1 VQSVPSRRAVG
12 EAPAKINLRLRVLGR
27 RADGFHDIDTL
38 FQAIELHDTVT
49 VSLEGDA
56 IALDVDGPDLG
67 PPWENLAVRAALAYR
82 DAADGPAG
90 VRITLTKR
98 IPAGAGLGGG
108 SSDAAAV
115 LAALAALSGDAD
127 QERLRAIGATLGS
140 DVPFFLCGSATA
152 RGRGR
157 GELLQKLEP
166 LPIADLVVVTPPVH
180 VSTAE
185 AYAALR
191 AGSVATDEAGEGG
204 DPAVGAVRTTAWA
217 ADWGAV
223 IDEAVNDFEP
233 VLVERHPEVRRSLEA
248 LRDGGARVAILS
260 GSGGAS
266 FGVFADAEA
275 ARAAAVAIGR
285 RLGWPALATRSR
297 GRLPTP
303 EIG

>member
-1 VQSVPSRRAVG
+1 VQSFPDRRAVV
-12 EAPAKINLRLRVLGR
+12 EAPAKINLRLRALGR
-27 RADGFHDIDTL
+27 RPDGYHDIDTL
-38 FQAIELHDTVT
+38 FQAIALHDTVT

-127 QERLRAIGATLGS
+127 QERLSGIGATLGS

-157 GELLQKLEP
+157 GDVLEELVP

-191 AGSVATDEAGEGG
+191 AALVATDEAGEGG
-204 DPAVGAVRTTAWA
+204 DPAGGAVRTTGWA

-223 IDEAVNDFEP
+223 IEGAGNDFEP
-233 VLVERHPEVRRSLEA
+233 VVAERHPEVRRSLEA
-248 LRDGGARVAILS
+248 LRDEGARLAMLS

-266 FGVFADAEA
+266 FGVFADAET
-275 ARAAAVAIGR
+275 ARAVAAAIAR

-297 GRLPTP
+297 AALPTP
-303 EIG
+303 KIG